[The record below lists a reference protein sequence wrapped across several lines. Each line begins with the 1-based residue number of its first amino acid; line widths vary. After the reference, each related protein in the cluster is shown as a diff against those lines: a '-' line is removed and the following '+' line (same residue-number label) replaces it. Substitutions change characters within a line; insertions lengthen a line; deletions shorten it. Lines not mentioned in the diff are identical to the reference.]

1 LLYILEVK
9 SIEQNILKQAIR
21 FGQPIPER
29 IINAPE
35 LRLGLRLYFNAFF
48 DLDAERSHALALTP
62 IPWTSIMHYARAY
75 ELDEEQTED
84 LVYFIRY
91 MDNVNLDR
99 LRKKNPSP
107 SKAKRK

>member
-1 LLYILEVK
+1 LLYLLEVK

-29 IINAPE
+29 ITQAPE

-62 IPWTSIMHYARAY
+62 IPWRSIIAYAQAY
-75 ELDEEQTED
+75 EFDEEQTEN
-84 LVYFIRY
+84 LVFFIRS
-91 MDNVNLDR
+91 MDNANLER
-99 LRKKNPSP
+99 LQKKSP
-107 SKAKRK
+107 KPTKGKSK